1 MYIYIYIYRH
11 THTYIHTYLHTYL
24 HTYIPTH
31 LHTYIPTYL
40 HIHTCMHTYMH
51 ACMHAYIHT
60 QLDVYLS
67 LNRKG
72 FPVNM
77 CTISQSL
84 SYIWSF
90 TVLSPQGMWIMQ
102 VCLVFAGGLIWKQV
116 SITHDCLAMLWPNFT
131 IDMNKMFGVKS
142 NSERRLAIIYTDSWF
157 CLWGLKNQWSVY
169 TELPQAFEPS
179 RVQKLYTMWG
189 QWWIQKSKTIGPYL
203 LSLAMCEESP
213 CKAHQIHSPHE
224 GLLWGLEL
232 ESGLSMGLLRYD
244 MKPFEFSSSEVRRYV
259 TLQGNDFWS
268 TTHWVSPSKMW
279 VMNYQICPWWVK

>member
-1 MYIYIYIYRH
+1 
-11 THTYIHTYLHTYL
+11 
-24 HTYIPTH
+24 
-31 LHTYIPTYL
+31 
-40 HIHTCMHTYMH
+40 
-51 ACMHAYIHT
+51 
-60 QLDVYLS
+60 
-67 LNRKG
+67 
-72 FPVNM
+72 M

-189 QWWIQKSKTIGPYL
+189 NDGFRSQKL
-203 LSLAMCEESP
+203 LALICCP
-213 CKAHQIHSPHE
+213 
-224 GLLWGLEL
+224 
-232 ESGLSMGLLRYD
+232 
-244 MKPFEFSSSEVRRYV
+244 RYV
-259 TLQGNDFWS
+259 WGKPLQSPPNPFAAWRTVVGARVGIWVINGIIEVWYETIWILIQWGKKVCDFARQWFLI
-268 TTHWVSPSKMW
+268 HHPSS
-279 VMNYQICPWWVK
+279 IPI